1 MELLERLN
9 ELYGNIS
16 ALLNACKTKFSEI
29 ENERFEKSRGD
40 SLKESVVRETNK
52 QLKEAVNFFFDEY
65 EKLKTM
71 LDEKEQSV
79 ERIDRIPA
87 GSHTMG
93 TEKQD
98 IETEALRRIEGILER
113 QEFIGKLER
122 LQDDEVIN
130 LYQSTLAKAERLR
143 KSLTDKFNSG
153 ELPLEDAERI
163 LRLDANVRL
172 SMMMEDSE
180 YPVTGRRPLQDRLSR
195 MVYAARQNRSQ
206 EQTDTNLKRTAE
218 QLHSSVCFLLRDLSE
233 SSLKIRNWEET
244 ESILADPSDRQVEF
258 FLSQSEK
265 FISSGRNIKISQPD
279 NDDIAVDGQLTTEIQ
294 Q

>member
-98 IETEALRRIEGILER
+98 NETEALRRIEGILER

-265 FISSGRNIKISQPD
+265 FLSSGRTIKISQPD